1 MLLEGSKAQS
11 TPVVAHS
18 HSRAKVWLIFWSYQD
33 ESILKMKGTSSS
45 KRRALIKVFDKD
57 QKMLISIHWIHCIL
71 LSIQPHRSQLPW
83 KFQIFHSAW
92 RKYFK
97 GTSSKNPF
105 QSVVQ
110 LPFPSPT
117 DLSPHVYQGHKFS
130 RPQWIPG
137 CSLWPV
143 IPQGLRR
150 RTASSL
156 ESPLL
161 CYSHSS
167 LLPHRKT

>member
-83 KFQIFHSAW
+83 KFQIFHSALKKILQ
-92 RKYFK
+92 RDQQQKPIPIR
-97 GTSSKNPF
+97 GATSLSKSNRSKPAC
-105 QSVVQ
+105 
-110 LPFPSPT
+110 
-117 DLSPHVYQGHKFS
+117 LS
-130 RPQWIPG
+130 
-137 CSLWPV
+137 
-143 IPQGLRR
+143 
-150 RTASSL
+150 RTQIQQT
-156 ESPLL
+156 PMNTR
-161 CYSHSS
+161 
-167 LLPHRKT
+167 LLPLTCDTSGT